1 MFTPRAFIWCCIL
14 CTTYTYTYII
24 NFIYIIIF
32 VYVNILN
39 AILFFLYINIY
50 WIIYI
55 YIDISVFSPQSR
67 SGEENS
73 MRNFGVPL
81 QWGEKVFSGPFGCGY
96 HVCQS
101 KQLLRCFDS
110 FRCLQHG
117 CAFGKSTT
125 LIQFLF
131 IRSSN
136 LEYHPKLLIYHYVK
150 LIYHYV
156 KSECI
161 NIYICNHYYFIPLHI
176 AIHLDARS
184 SGQCALR
191 CQAGGVLSRELTR
204 WNVPTSNWYVWN
216 QDGVFRTKSQ

>member
-1 MFTPRAFIWCCIL
+1 M
-14 CTTYTYTYII
+14 
-24 NFIYIIIF
+24 
-32 VYVNILN
+32 
-39 AILFFLYINIY
+39 
-50 WIIYI
+50 
-55 YIDISVFSPQSR
+55 R
-67 SGEENS
+67 S
-73 MRNFGVPL
+73 FGVPL

-156 KSECI
+156 KSEYKY
-161 NIYICNHYYFIPLHI
+161 IYIYVTTMISFLSTLPSILTLGLQGSVLCAAKPEEFWVGNWQGGMFPLQTGMFGTRMAYFALNLNSKGSNDPQNRLGCSVPLSMF
-176 AIHLDARS
+176 AWCFDDSYEQL
-184 SGQCALR
+184 
-191 CQAGGVLSRELTR
+191 
-204 WNVPTSNWYVWN
+204 
-216 QDGVFRTKSQ
+216 